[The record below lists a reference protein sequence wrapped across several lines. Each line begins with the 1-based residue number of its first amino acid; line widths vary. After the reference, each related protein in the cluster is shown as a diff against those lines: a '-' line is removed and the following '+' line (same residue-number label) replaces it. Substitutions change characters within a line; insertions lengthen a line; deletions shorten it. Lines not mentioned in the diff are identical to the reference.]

1 MSESNEN
8 NGGGGR
14 PTFLTVLC
22 ILSFIGSGLG
32 VLGGLL
38 GILAVG
44 AMGSMFADIPGMGAV
59 IGASTAYL
67 VIALILAGASLYG
80 AIQMWK
86 LKKQGFYIYTGA
98 QVVSL
103 IIPMVMLQGAGF
115 NAVGFLF
122 TALFVGLY
130 AMNLK
135 HMS

>member
-1 MSESNEN
+1 MSESNVN
-8 NGGGGR
+8 NEGGAR

-22 ILSFIGSGLG
+22 ILSFIGGGIG

-38 GILAVG
+38 GIVAVG
-44 AMGSMFADIPGMGAV
+44 AMGSMFADIPGMGAI
-59 IGASTAYL
+59 IGASTAYM
-67 VIALILAGASLYG
+67 VMALLIAGASLYG

-103 IIPMVMLQGAGF
+103 ILPMVMLPGAGF
-115 NAVGFLF
+115 NGVAFLF
-122 TALFVGLY
+122 TALFIGLY